1 MIKETKT
8 KVHFHINNLNLGNN
22 FTHTHLVE
30 AIKENE
36 TAMNDV
42 EKLYH
47 IDLSKDLILTANIK
61 YNHILKDTFYLCDF
75 LVSFEIN
82 I

>member
-8 KVHFHINNLNLGNN
+8 NVHFHIDSLDLGNN
-22 FTHTHLVE
+22 FTYKHFVD

-36 TAMNDV
+36 TAMNDI

-47 IDLSKDLILTANIK
+47 IDLSKDLTVTANIK
-61 YNHILKDTFYLCDF
+61 FNHTFKDTFDLSEF
-75 LVSFEIN
+75 LDSF
-82 I
+82 

>member
-8 KVHFHINNLNLGNN
+8 NVHFHIDNLNLGNN
-22 FTHTHLVE
+22 FTHSHFVE

-36 TAMNDV
+36 IAIEDI

-47 IDLSKDLILTANIK
+47 IELSKDLIVTANIK
-61 YNHILKDTFYLCDF
+61 YNYILKDTFDLSEF
-75 LVSFEIN
+75 LDYF
-82 I
+82 

>member
-8 KVHFHINNLNLGNN
+8 NVHFHIDNLNLGNN
-22 FTHTHLVE
+22 FAYSHFIG

-47 IDLSKDLILTANIK
+47 IDTSKELIITANLK
-61 YNHILKDTFYLCDF
+61 YNYIFKDTFDLSEFLC
-75 LVSFEIN
+75 SF
-82 I
+82 

>member
-8 KVHFHINNLNLGNN
+8 NVHFHIDNLNLGNN
-22 FTHTHLVE
+22 FTHSHFVE

-36 TAMNDV
+36 IAMEDI

-47 IDLSKDLILTANIK
+47 IELSKDLIVTANLK
-61 YNHILKDTFYLCDF
+61 YNYTFNYTFDLSEF
-75 LVSFEIN
+75 LENF
-82 I
+82 

>member
-8 KVHFHINNLNLGNN
+8 NVHFHINNLNLGNN
-22 FTHTHLVE
+22 FTHSHLVE

-36 TAMNDV
+36 SAMSDI

-47 IDLSKDLILTANIK
+47 IELSKDLIVTANIK
-61 YNHILKDTFYLCDF
+61 YNHTFKDIFDLSEF
-75 LVSFEIN
+75 LDSF
-82 I
+82 

>member
-8 KVHFHINNLNLGNN
+8 NVNFHIDSLNLGNN
-22 FTHTHLVE
+22 FRYSHFVE

-36 TAMNDV
+36 TAMNDI

-47 IDLSKDLILTANIK
+47 IDISKDLIVTANLK
-61 YNHILKDTFYLCDF
+61 CNYTFKDTFDLSEF
-75 LVSFEIN
+75 LDNF
-82 I
+82 